1 MKSIL
6 LPLLSL
12 FWLFTGTA
20 QKNNEQLL
28 RVPYKSVVA
37 GEERDFFLYL
47 PKNYNK
53 DKEKSWPV
61 LLFLHGNGER
71 GNGKDELDFV
81 MIHGPLYEAWIQK
94 RDLPFIMIVP
104 QLHMFGMGEVDYI
117 KNRSR
122 NQIPQRL
129 KDGVPQRPER
139 FATNYPMQP
148 KPAVALDTFPQ
159 IFPPDGWDKVEND
172 LLGMIEHVKAN
183 YRVDEK
189 RLYLSGLSY
198 GGFGTWYMA
207 SKHPN
212 TFAAAVPVVAFGMPE
227 FMEPIAKAQL
237 PVWCFAGGRDPV
249 VPNEFFYA
257 GLNHLESLGHKNVRF
272 TIEADMGHDAWTRV
286 YGGEDVYTWLLSH
299 NK

>member
-1 MKSIL
+1 MKSFLTTVI
-6 LPLLSL
+6 SL
-12 FWLFTGTA
+12 FWLVAGVS

-53 DKEKSWPV
+53 DKKKNWPV

-139 FATNYPMQP
+139 FATNYPMEP

-159 IFPPDGWDKVEND
+159 IFPPYGWDKVEAD
-172 LLGMIEHVKAN
+172 LLGMIAHVKAN

-207 SKHPN
+207 SKHPEL
-212 TFAAAVPVVAFGMPE
+212 FAAAVPVVAFGMPE

-237 PVWCFAGGRDPV
+237 PLWCFAGGRDPV
-249 VPNEFFYA
+249 LPNEFFYA
-257 GLNHLESLGHKNVRF
+257 GLNHLETLGHKNVRF
-272 TIEADMGHDAWTRV
+272 TIEADMGHDAWTRI
-286 YGGEDVYTWLLSH
+286 YGGEDVYNWLLSH